1 MIEFSKE
8 ILTHFKCD
16 QCKKWWT
23 VGDWVESNK
32 MFCPHCGI
40 VHYEFKRAEDSLGFR
55 TAERDVLQKRVAE
68 LEGAVSGYCKLYTG
82 MCSRVAELEKEL
94 TDLEHDFDAQAQH
107 NIELHNKLAAVL
119 VPLSEEEILACL
131 ASPVRLPP
139 GWISAARAIEG
150 ALRAKLEGSE

>member
-1 MIEFSKE
+1 MIEFSEE

-23 VGDWVESNK
+23 IGDWVESDK

-68 LEGAVSGYCKLYTG
+68 LEGAHGAEFDRLFAEYMILHHEGAIQMAQSAVNS
-82 MCSRVAELEKEL
+82 SDPRVAAL
-94 TDLEHDFDAQAQH
+94 AQAIIDSQKA
-107 NIELHNKLAAVL
+107 ELVDGG
-119 VPLSEEEILACL
+119 
-131 ASPVRLPP
+131 R
-139 GWISAARAIEG
+139 
-150 ALRAKLEGSE
+150 